1 MLTRPDYSQSQPG
14 LKKPRLKSGVS
25 SKNRNVSN
33 TKKAKNVMHAYST
46 AAASAQ
52 WQAIPTKIAQ
62 APQFKIREL
71 KNQTDSVLKKNLALK
86 AQIERFDIQYKKLA
100 NDTKTLKEKSA

>member
-1 MLTRPDYSQSQPG
+1 
-14 LKKPRLKSGVS
+14 
-25 SKNRNVSN
+25 
-33 TKKAKNVMHAYST
+33 MHAYST